1 MMPRWDWTAAV
12 GGIRVGVRTSRR
24 EHTTSTVI
32 IHDDQAILVDPA
44 WDPDELASIA
54 DDLSGADITVAAG
67 FATHPHHDHLL
78 WHPGLGDAPR
88 WASRVT
94 AEAAARGRNTLR
106 HALGPSWPTELA
118 DLVGMVTALDSDRM
132 PWNGPDVALI
142 THNAHAPGHT
152 ALWIPD
158 AGVLVAGDMLSD
170 VEIPLL
176 EESSTTDYEQGLAA
190 LRPYAAVASL
200 LVPGH
205 GSVAVGPAAAQA
217 RWQADHDY
225 LRDLSAAT
233 TGTDRRLR
241 NPGMRSAHRQNRSRA
256 EQAPG

>member
-1 MMPRWDWTAAV
+1 MVARWNWTATV

-32 IHDDQAILVDPA
+32 IDDDQAILVDPA

-54 DDLSGADITVAAG
+54 DDLAEADITVVAG

-88 WASRVT
+88 WASRPT
-94 AEAAARGRNTLR
+94 AEAALRCRTSLR
-106 HALGPSWPTELA
+106 HALGPAWPTELG
-118 DLVGMVTALDSDRM
+118 DLVGVVTALDSDRV
-132 PWNGPDVALI
+132 PWNGPDVEMI

-176 EESSTTDYEQGLAA
+176 EESSTAGYEQGLAA
-190 LRPYAAVASL
+190 LRPYAAIASRI
-200 LVPGH
+200 VPGH
-205 GSVAVGPAAAQA
+205 GSIAVGHVAAAA
-217 RWQADHDY
+217 RWQADRDY
-225 LRDLSAAT
+225 LLDLSA
-233 TGTDRRLR
+233 GTICTDERLR
-241 NPGMRSAHRQNRSRA
+241 NPGMRGAHQHNRGRA
-256 EQAPG
+256 GQAPA